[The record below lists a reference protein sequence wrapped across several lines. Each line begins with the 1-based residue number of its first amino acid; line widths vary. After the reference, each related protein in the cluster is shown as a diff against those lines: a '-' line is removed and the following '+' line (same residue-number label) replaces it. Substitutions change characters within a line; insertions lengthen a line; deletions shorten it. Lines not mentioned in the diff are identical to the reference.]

1 MGAADHL
8 AGVKQ
13 PKKPSRN
20 VDEHALQPVLPHVV
34 VTVTNDET
42 GTLDV
47 AVDGEPVPPPSEQAW
62 RRDDLATILDG
73 LISEQSQPVRVEVRE
88 SDGSTFTDILT
99 PARRSATSS
108 EGSSPNQEAR
118 EFRGV
123 VTGSG
128 FIPGEQVTVAVAV
141 LTTSAGPTGTVRA
154 WLSLA
159 HTTQP
164 SGDIVLIGRISG
176 TVTAAIRGETGDAA
190 AR

>member
-1 MGAADHL
+1 MVVSVID
-8 AGVKQ
+8 
-13 PKKPSRN
+13 
-20 VDEHALQPVLPHVV
+20 DEA
-34 VTVTNDET
+34 

-47 AVDGEPVPPPSEQAW
+47 AVDGRLVPPPSQQAW

-73 LISEQSQPVRVEVRE
+73 LISERNQPLRVEIRE

-99 PARRSATSS
+99 PARRPAISRDA
-108 EGSSPNQEAR
+108 SSPNQEAR

-164 SGDIVLIGRISG
+164 TGEVVLIGRISG